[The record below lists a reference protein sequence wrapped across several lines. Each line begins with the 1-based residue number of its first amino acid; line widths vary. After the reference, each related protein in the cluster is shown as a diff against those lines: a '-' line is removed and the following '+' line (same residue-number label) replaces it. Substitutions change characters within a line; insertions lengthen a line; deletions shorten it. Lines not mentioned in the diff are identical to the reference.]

1 MFRGIIRLHLSESE
15 LISFRN
21 YEKLNLSWSKH
32 ANILLGMNAQGKTN
46 LLESI
51 YFLTLAK
58 SHRTSSDKEMIRF
71 GDSFA
76 IVRGKSVTRL
86 GNTLLEMILYEK
98 GKKGKINGIEQSRL
112 SDYIGTINVVMFSP
126 DDLELI
132 KGGPQVRRKFLDMEI
147 GQVSPAYLY
156 YLNRYN
162 KILMQRNQGLK
173 EIAAKR
179 FDPSLLAALNEQLAR
194 YAPKVWHKRLIFLQK
209 LSEWAREI
217 HLRITGGK
225 EILSLEYQG
234 SIPVYPEMDEE
245 RLAVD
250 FLSLLEKKA
259 DKDLERGYTIYGPH
273 RDDLLIL
280 IDGKEV
286 QKFGSQGQQRTA
298 ALSLKLAEIELI
310 HEEIGD
316 YPILLLDDVFSE
328 LDSDRQTHLLSG
340 FWDQCQTFITT
351 TSVELIPE
359 SLLNKASLYQI
370 QAGTVT
376 VR

>member
-76 IVRGKSVTRL
+76 IVRGKSVSRL

-98 GKKGKINGIEQSRL
+98 GKKGKINGIEQTRL

-173 EIAAKR
+173 EISAKR
-179 FDPSLLAALNEQLAR
+179 FDPSLLAALNEQLAQ
-194 YAPKVWHKRLIFLQK
+194 YAPKVWHKRLTYLQK

-225 EILSLEYQG
+225 ENLSLEYQG
-234 SIPVYPEMDEE
+234 SIPVDPEMDEE

-328 LDSDRQTHLLSG
+328 LDADRQTHLLSG

-370 QAGTVT
+370 QEGTVT
-376 VR
+376 IR